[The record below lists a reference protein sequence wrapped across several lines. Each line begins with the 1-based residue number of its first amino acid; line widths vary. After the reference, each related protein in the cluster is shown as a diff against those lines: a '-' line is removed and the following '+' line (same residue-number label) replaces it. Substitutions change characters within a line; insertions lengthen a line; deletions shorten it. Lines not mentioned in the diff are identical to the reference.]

1 VWKTAQAT
9 RQSFG
14 QWGNTL
20 AYKAFRGG
28 LLYAGEHF
36 LGMRTRVHPS
46 KDVGDAAVLINDVGD
61 AAGKTGAPSTIRCA
75 QDMRC
80 VAEER
85 EAEAKTGSE
94 DFIVFNRVKAGPEN
108 LHVALREGVIEGVEP
123 APFGAASP
131 GVGFGIKPQDHLFAA
146 EICQAHGGAIMRRHG
161 KIRRLGLDCKQLW
174 PSQDQTKSVPD

>member
-1 VWKTAQAT
+1 
-9 RQSFG
+9 
-14 QWGNTL
+14 
-20 AYKAFRGG
+20 
-28 LLYAGEHF
+28 
-36 LGMRTRVHPS
+36 
-46 KDVGDAAVLINDVGD
+46 
-61 AAGKTGAPSTIRCA
+61 
-75 QDMRC
+75 MRC

-85 EAEAKTGSE
+85 EAEANTGGE
-94 DFIVFNRVKAGPEN
+94 DVIVFNRVKAGPED
-108 LHVALREGVIEGVEP
+108 LHVALREGLIEGVKS

>member
-1 VWKTAQAT
+1 MIINQYLSYLNRA
-9 RQSFG
+9 G

-20 AYKAFRGG
+20 ADKTFIDG

-46 KDVGDAAVLINDVGD
+46 KDVGDATVLINDVGD
-61 AAGKTGAPSTIRCA
+61 AAGKAGAPSTIRCA
-75 QDMRC
+75 QNMRC

-94 DFIVFNRVKAGPEN
+94 GFIVFNCVKAGPEN
-108 LHVALREGVIEGVEP
+108 LHVALREGLIEGVEP

-131 GVGFGIKPQDHLFAA
+131 GVGFGIKP
-146 EICQAHGGAIMRRHG
+146 
-161 KIRRLGLDCKQLW
+161 
-174 PSQDQTKSVPD
+174 